1 MYIVVWLLVRIKY
14 YKGVPDKMVKEKKF
28 EILENSQAAL
38 TLTIDA
44 ESIEKAY
51 SEKIEKYAKTI
62 DMPGFRKG
70 HAPLSVVERK
80 IGVEVRNEVTFDKM
94 EENLKE
100 AIESL
105 EKAQKPLSYAT
116 PELQDEENLLPFKKD
131 SDVTF
136 TVKYDINPVFELPQ
150 YKGLEVEYE
159 DKGVTDEDVE
169 REIEKLREQ
178 GAIIVNKT
186 TPAENGDIATINY
199 TVSVDGLVEE
209 DYTRNDFSF
218 TLGTSYNTFKLDDDV
233 VGMSTGEEKT
243 VEKTYTDE
251 DAPNDDLKG
260 KTVEIKIALL
270 KLKKRE
276 LPEVDDDF
284 AQDVKDEYKNVDDLK
299 CGIRKDLE
307 EKLEEYRKN
316 AKASAA
322 IEAIVSKVDF
332 AVPQSMVDQINENK
346 WDNFAS
352 QFGGEKNIL
361 DILRRTNDTKEHFIS
376 SWIEESKKDAKR
388 EVVLSAIVDKEN
400 FQASD
405 EEIEEFAGEEF
416 KNLDGKT
423 KETYKGYL
431 AEEVKFQKIVPF
443 LIENNTFKAVEKKA
457 DDKE

>member
-1 MYIVVWLLVRIKY
+1 MRIKN

-80 IGVEVRNEVTFDKM
+80 IGDQVRGEVTFDKM

-105 EKAQKPLSYAT
+105 EKSQKPLSYST

-136 TVKYDINPVFELPQ
+136 TVKYDIKPIFELPQ

-159 DKGVTDEDVE
+159 DKSVTDGDVE

-178 GAIIVNKT
+178 NAIIVNKT
-186 TPAENGDIATINY
+186 TPAETGDIATVSY
-199 TVSVDGLVEE
+199 TVSVDGEVKDSYSKE
-209 DYTRNDFSF
+209 DFSF

-233 VGMSTGEEKT
+233 VGMSSGEEKT
-243 VEKTYTDE
+243 VTKTYTDD
-251 DAPNDDLKG
+251 DAPNDELKG

-276 LPEVDDDF
+276 LPELDDDF
-284 AQDVKDEYKNVDDLK
+284 AEDVKDEYKTVDDLK
-299 CGIRKDLE
+299 KGLRKDLE

-316 AKASAA
+316 AKTQAA
-322 IEAIVSKVDF
+322 IETVVSKVDF

-352 QFGGEKNIL
+352 QFGGEKNLL
-361 DILRRTNDTKEHFIS
+361 DLLRRNNDTKEHFIS
-376 SWIEESKKDAKR
+376 SWSEESKADAKR
-388 EVVLSAIVDKEN
+388 ELVLSAIVDKEN
-400 FQASD
+400 FEATD

-416 KNLDGKT
+416 KNLDEKT
-423 KETYKGYL
+423 REVYKGYL
-431 AEEVKFQKIVPF
+431 AEEVKYQKVGSF
-443 LIENNTFKAVEKKA
+443 LLENNTFKAVEKKA